1 MDGRHGITNSPASGL
16 LQENPIL
23 PMNFKAPKLRVGF
36 VLTPKFTVTA
46 FSGFI
51 DTLRLAADEGDRS
64 RPLECT
70 WSVLGKP
77 DEPIPS
83 SCGVAV
89 EPWEAM
95 TEPERFDYIVV
106 VGGLIHGGQQVP
118 DGLHRFLRQAVDA
131 DVPLAGLCTGSFVL
145 ARYGFLDGYA
155 TCVSWFHRDDFLAE
169 FPHLKVVSNRLYVID
184 RNRLTCAG
192 GTSVV
197 HLAARL
203 VARHCG
209 EAQAE
214 KSLRIMMEDHPL
226 PGSAPQP
233 AQVINRAAHDPLVK
247 RAMLLIEQNL
257 SSSNDLAAVSDSAG
271 VSARQLQR
279 RFVADIGITAKEY
292 RSRLRLS
299 RANWLIQHTDMPLT
313 EIGFECGFADGAH
326 LSRSFRR
333 HFGTPPSQIRQ
344 QARQR

>member
-1 MDGRHGITNSPASGL
+1 M
-16 LQENPIL
+16 
-23 PMNFKAPKLRVGF
+23 
-36 VLTPKFTVTA
+36 
-46 FSGFI
+46 
-51 DTLRLAADEGDRS
+51 
-64 RPLECT
+64 
-70 WSVLGKP
+70 
-77 DEPIPS
+77 
-83 SCGVAV
+83 
-89 EPWEAM
+89 
-95 TEPERFDYIVV
+95 
-106 VGGLIHGGQQVP
+106 
-118 DGLHRFLRQAVDA
+118 
-131 DVPLAGLCTGSFVL
+131 L